1 MKYEVWL
8 GSIELYAV
16 ESVEESAERKITV
29 YDAVGAGKFP
39 QAENRG
45 LKSWGIQCELTEHND
60 RGLSN
65 WTEASEIFDGLEALL
80 NKKSPARLVIRSD
93 YGKASERV
101 LLKSFSKEETVSGVY
116 AVKIAC
122 TEYVSAAVRTTDVP
136 YVARPGKLPEVPK
149 VAKISY
155 KDPGKSP
162 FELMTQ
168 ANRTADSPYG
178 PLRGVRK
185 RFSSSEDALKYI
197 QSVTFLDPKTLQTRN
212 PAALKDGDKVH
223 VQSVWSERPEWA
235 GNDTLVGMVWS
246 VDEAVKSG
254 FKKLGEAADAATK
267 FDLPAAIDR
276 GLSQARNAMA
286 QAYDS
291 YEHEWKY
298 R

>member
-212 PAALKDGDKVH
+212 PAALKDGDKV
-223 VQSVWSERPEWA
+223 
-235 GNDTLVGMVWS
+235 
-246 VDEAVKSG
+246 AVKPFQLVNDESG
-254 FKKLGEAADAATK
+254 RAGYYDEDGTWNEESAFGLEAASKSAVSWFKKYVSA
-267 FDLPAAIDR
+267 FDQTVEDIWDNPDWE
-276 GLSQARNAMA
+276 GN
-286 QAYDS
+286 
-291 YEHEWKY
+291 KY
-298 R
+298 MP

>member
-122 TEYVSAAVRTTDVP
+122 TEYVSASVRTTDVP
-136 YVARPGKLPEVPK
+136 YVARPGKAPEVPETVIMNGSK
-149 VAKISY
+149 SLYDVVGTIKNGIAYPSPDAEDYDVIIEWC
-155 KDPGKSP
+155 DP
-162 FELMTQ
+162 ET
-168 ANRTADSPYG
+168 
-178 PLRGVRK
+178 LRQ
-185 RFSSSEDALKYI
+185 I
-197 QSVTFLDPKTLQTRN
+197 N
-212 PAALKDGDKVH
+212 PATLETGDKV
-223 VQSVWSERPEWA
+223 
-235 GNDTLVGMVWS
+235 
-246 VDEAVKSG
+246 AVKPFRLVNDESG
-254 FKKLGEAADAATK
+254 RAGYYDEDGTWNEESAFGLEAASKSAVSWFKKYVSA
-267 FDLPAAIDR
+267 FDQTVEDTWDNPDWE
-276 GLSQARNAMA
+276 GN
-286 QAYDS
+286 
-291 YEHEWKY
+291 KY
-298 R
+298 MP

>member
-80 NKKSPARLVIRSD
+80 NKKAPARLVIRSD
-93 YGKASERV
+93 YGKTSERV

-122 TEYVSAAVRTTDVP
+122 TEYVSASVRTTDVP
-136 YVARPGKLPEVPK
+136 YVARPGKAPEVPET
-149 VAKISY
+149 ATISY
-155 KDPGKSP
+155 KGDGSGMTPYDLHLLAKQNDVDAQWMCNEAIVTNP
-162 FELMTQ
+162 LM
-168 ANRTADSPYG
+168 
-178 PLRGVRK
+178 
-185 RFSSSEDALKYI
+185 
-197 QSVTFLDPKTLQTRN
+197 
-212 PAALKDGDKVH
+212 LKDGDKVR
-223 VQSVWSERPEWA
+223 VQSVWSERPAWA
-235 GNDTLVGMVWS
+235 GNNTLVGIMWS
-246 VDEAVKSG
+246 ADEAIKSG
-254 FKKLGEAADAATK
+254 LKKLGKAADAATK

-276 GLSQARNAMA
+276 GLSQARDAMT
-286 QAYDS
+286 QAYDN

>member
-1 MKYEVWL
+1 MKYEVGL

-122 TEYVSAAVRTTDVP
+122 TEYVSASVRTTDVP
-136 YVARPGKLPEVPK
+136 YAARPGKLPEVPATITVDYSK
-149 VAKISY
+149 QGEGTSTPADVELARKLHS
-155 KDPGKSP
+155 DPMNFDTES
-162 FELMTQ
+162 L
-168 ANRTADSPYG
+168 
-178 PLRGVRK
+178 
-185 RFSSSEDALKYI
+185 
-197 QSVTFLDPKTLQTRN
+197 FLDPETLQTRN
-212 PAALKDGDKVH
+212 PAALKEGDRVAVDYWKTPIAA
-223 VQSVWSERPEWA
+223 Q
-235 GNDTLVGMVWS
+235 VGAYF
-246 VDEAVKSG
+246 EASKASG
-254 FKKLGEAADAATK
+254 GKIFPG
-267 FDLPAAIDR
+267 FAAIDEA
-276 GLSQARNAMA
+276 LKK
-286 QAYDS
+286 YDS
-291 YEHEWKY
+291 TVYKEKD
-298 R
+298 

>member
-1 MKYEVWL
+1 MKYEVWI

-60 RGLSN
+60 RGLPN

-101 LLKSFSKEETVSGVY
+101 LLKSFSREETVSGVY

-136 YVARPGKLPEVPK
+136 YAARPGKLPEVPATITVDYSK
-149 VAKISY
+149 QGEGTSTPADVELARKLHS
-155 KDPGKSP
+155 DPMNFDTESLFLDP
-162 FELMTQ
+162 
-168 ANRTADSPYG
+168 
-178 PLRGVRK
+178 
-185 RFSSSEDALKYI
+185 DALKR
-197 QSVTFLDPKTLQTRN
+197 RN
-212 PAALKDGDKVH
+212 PAALKDGDKVQ

-246 VDEAVKSG
+246 VDEAIKSG
-254 FKKLGEAADAATK
+254 LKKLGEAADAATK